1 LPSNYITLS
10 WAIAAIVYFIA
21 SLLLKNNKYRLM
33 SIFTMLAAT
42 FYLFI
47 VDLAVIDM
55 VYRIL
60 AFMFVAIISIAI
72 SVFYSKRKKKNL
84 EQ

>member
-1 LPSNYITLS
+1 
-10 WAIAAIVYFIA
+10 
-21 SLLLKNNKYRLM
+21 M

-47 VDLAVIDM
+47 VDLAVIDT

-72 SVFYSKRKKKNL
+72 SVFYSKRKKKNI
-84 EQ
+84 E